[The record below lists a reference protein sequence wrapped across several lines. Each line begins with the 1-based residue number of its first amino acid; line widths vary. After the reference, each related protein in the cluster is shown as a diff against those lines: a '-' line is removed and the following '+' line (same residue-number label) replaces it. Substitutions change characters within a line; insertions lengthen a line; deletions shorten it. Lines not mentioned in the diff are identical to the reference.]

1 MGFEEAVICDI
12 TQFEKNP
19 QKYISVDRRYF
30 YCIFMTHMTSIYAR
44 KKVRQKYGLFMQN
57 FIISWKKIDTSEDKT
72 TQAKRF

>member
-30 YCIFMTHMTSIYAR
+30 YCIFMTHYDVNLCE
-44 KKVRQKYGLFMQN
+44 KKSSAEVRLIHAEFHHFMEKN
-57 FIISWKKIDTSEDKT
+57 RHI
-72 TQAKRF
+72 